1 MLKKIAIAFAVLVA
15 LGVGVVAWLWH
26 QATALPDWYVEE
38 QAASQGASDA
48 PPEGDAPPPQWVA
61 LDQEGNRLED
71 VDPIPLAAP
80 EPSRSESDALLEA
93 VPPKNAKK
101 KATKKSRKK
110 AKRHELRGFHR
121 RAGKRRK
128 GGKSQ
133 PVKGVK
139 ASRAVYEDG
148 ELEMGVIVDLANFP
162 KEKLSERDRARFD
175 RAIRNFPALSQRN
188 VWVGVED
195 RPVTVDGYLQLGAD
209 AQVRVGKLRY
219 SLSGAA
225 SRLGMKPAQL
235 RAELNRELRRLGLV
249 DPDA

>member
-1 MLKKIAIAFAVLVA
+1 MLKKVAIAFAVLV
-15 LGVGVVAWLWH
+15 LVGVGVVAWLWN

-38 QAASQGASDA
+38 QAAALDA
-48 PPEGDAPPPQWVA
+48 GDLADPDDPDAPPPQWIA
-61 LDQEGNRLED
+61 QDQAGNPLDD
-71 VDPIPLAAP
+71 VEPVPLVGAP
-80 EPSRSESDALLEA
+80 EPAGPATAPSEATA
-93 VPPKNAKK
+93 APKK
-101 KATKKSRKK
+101 KTKKRGK

-121 RAGKRRK
+121 RRAKGNK
-128 GGKSQ
+128 GGKSAQ
-133 PVKGVK
+133 RAKAVK

-148 ELEMGVIVDLANFP
+148 ELELGVVVDLSDFPKDKLSEKDRRRYDRAIANFP
-162 KEKLSERDRARFD
+162 GLTKRD
-175 RAIRNFPALSQRN
+175 

-195 RPVTVDGYLQLGAD
+195 KPVTVDGYLQLGPD

-225 SRLGMKPAQL
+225 KRLGMKPSQL